1 MPNSPKALLGRD
13 LLEQLEATIKFKQ
26 GEVTLEVNDHQY
38 VQIMSLS
45 LVSTP
50 ATGEI
55 GARIVDQ
62 VYPGVWA
69 TDTPG

>member
-26 GEVTLEVNDHQY
+26 GEVTLAVNDHQY

-62 VYPGVWA
+62 VYPAVWA